1 MVRYHRMFA
10 LVLAFVMV
18 FTLAVVPARNVSAES
33 ASSNSLE
40 VNIDAGG
47 TVFNGKL
54 YFDMVNEVLAA
65 VGSMGYN
72 GQTMLDGAVYLD
84 VSEAGPALVVSG
96 TPFLDQAYGVD
107 LRNLT
112 KNLPGSVF
120 APDSGSKLAMDQE
133 TYDMF
138 MGELGSQFSQVVE
151 AAPARAEMAEQ
162 MMGTLM
168 PHLETYMNT
177 LMQNAQISAG
187 PKTLSLPTGDVKTTT
202 SAVSVSGEVIAE
214 SMTVLINS
222 IAEDAEARAALAQ
235 FYDEMVSSGAFTPDE
250 DLQGVSG
257 KELFDTIF
265 QNKDEFCQELTQAMT
280 ESNMTITG
288 SAAIDQ
294 QTEELVSIGLE
305 MAADGETVALELVFA
320 NGTYYLDVSDN
331 GVHSKIVFCIQKN
344 TESLLVATLAVTE
357 DDVETARVAFNW
369 NKDTGTYEVTVA
381 DDTTTGSLTGT
392 ITSDDTSTTITFDTI
407 DGQSMGNTYIK
418 LSSADSIAAP
428 SYKEILTMT
437 EEEILQVV
445 QNVTSIVNQMSE

>member
-18 FTLAVVPARNVSAES
+18 FTLAVAPALNVSAES

-40 VNIDAGG
+40 VNIDAEG

-54 YFDMVNEVLAA
+54 YFDMVNEVCAV

-72 GQTMLDGAVYLD
+72 GQTLM
-84 VSEAGPALVVSG
+84 EAALYVAGSSLIVSG
-96 TPFLDQAYGVD
+96 TPFLDQPYGVD
-107 LRNLT
+107 LQNLT
-112 KNLPGSVF
+112 TNLPNSVF
-120 APDSGSKLAMDQE
+120 APNSGSQLALDQA
-133 TYDMF
+133 TYDQLMSGLEDLTNTQINPSPEF
-138 MGELGSQFSQVVE
+138 T
-151 AAPARAEMAEQ
+151 EMMEN
-162 MMGTLM
+162 GVNTLM
-168 PHLETYMNT
+168 PHWEAYINT
-177 LMQNAQISAG
+177 LMQNVQVTAG
-187 PKTLSLPTGDVKTTT
+187 PKTLSLPTGEVKTTT
-202 SAVSVSGEVIAE
+202 TTMSASGEVMAE
-214 SMTVLINS
+214 ALTGLINGL
-222 IAEDAEARAALAQ
+222 AEDAEARAFLAQ
-235 FYDEMVSSGAFTPDE
+235 CYDLMVSSAVITPDE
-250 DLQGVSG
+250 DLQGVTG
-257 KELFDTIF
+257 KELLDEFF
-265 QNKDEFCQELTQAMT
+265 QNKDEFCQDLAQAMT
-280 ESNMTITG
+280 ESGLTYSVIL
-288 SAAIDQ
+288 AIDQ
-294 QTEELVSIGLE
+294 QTEQLVSIGWE
-305 MAADGETVALELVFA
+305 ITEKDDTVTLELVFA

-331 GVHSKIVFCIQKN
+331 GVHSKIIFCIQKN

-369 NKDTGTYEVTVA
+369 NKDAGTYEVTVA

-445 QNVTSIVNQMSE
+445 QNVSGIMQQLSE